1 LCTSPE
7 GSLHPRQLRVRHE
20 RIDLMLPRR
29 SAARGD
35 DLERLTREPP
45 PLPPVRLRGS
55 DRLTALDFTHLRF
68 EPAESRAFVERVVGA
83 TVPAEDVASREGLR
97 GLLALQAL
105 AHRGQGD
112 TESALATLERA
123 LALAA
128 PGGLIRTFV
137 DLGPPLAALL
147 VELAR
152 RTERRE
158 YASRLLPAFSDDRR
172 PVVPATPTRE
182 GAFPL
187 FEPLT
192 DREIDVL
199 RLLAARYTNKE
210 IAARL
215 HISRHTVTTHT
226 VSIYQKLQVT
236 GRRDAAQR
244 ARDLGLLE

>member
-1 LCTSPE
+1 
-7 GSLHPRQLRVRHE
+7 
-20 RIDLMLPRR
+20 M
-29 SAARGD
+29 A
-35 DLERLTREPP
+35 TREPP
-45 PLPPVRLRGS
+45 PLSLGRLRGS

-68 EPAESRAFVERVVGA
+68 EPAESPAFVERVVGA
-83 TVPAEDVASREGLR
+83 TVSAEDVASREGLR
-97 GLLALQAL
+97 GLLELQALYEARHDTLRLIELLALQAL

-112 TESALATLERA
+112 TEAALATLERA

-172 PVVPATPTRE
+172 PVVPATSSRE

-192 DREIDVL
+192 DREVDVL
-199 RLLAARYTNKE
+199 RLLAARYTNKA

-236 GRRDAAQR
+236 GRRDAARR